1 MNKQQIR
8 GALSGVFAP
17 ITTPF
22 TETGKVNYEGLKQNM
37 KRYAAS
43 KINGYLALG
52 SNGENKS
59 LNMEEKFKVLEIIVK
74 NKAPNQVVMTGC
86 IAESTVETIYI
97 AKKAQEIGTDFITL
111 LPPNYFKSQM
121 TDPVLA
127 TYFSDVA
134 NAVEKPCLLYNAPQF
149 SGGMALSTGL
159 IKQMSGHGNI
169 VGVKDSGSAASIEG
183 YLMACPGDFAIL
195 AGSVNY
201 MVSSMLN
208 GALGGIVSLGNI
220 FPNECWKLWNLIATK
235 QYEEGFVYNRKI
247 LKASAS
253 VSGKGGVSAV
263 KAAMDMAGWVGGYPR
278 RPLLPITQQAK
289 DDLKAA
295 LVAEGLL

>member
-1 MNKQQIR
+1 MRVILVFSATSQPNENRKIKTQEKQMNKQQIR

-127 TYFSDVA
+127 TYFRMWPTRSRSPV
-134 NAVEKPCLLYNAPQF
+134 CF
-149 SGGMALSTGL
+149 ITRRS
-159 IKQMSGHGNI
+159 
-169 VGVKDSGSAASIEG
+169 
-183 YLMACPGDFAIL
+183 
-195 AGSVNY
+195 
-201 MVSSMLN
+201 
-208 GALGGIVSLGNI
+208 
-220 FPNECWKLWNLIATK
+220 FP
-235 QYEEGFVYNRKI
+235 
-247 LKASAS
+247 
-253 VSGKGGVSAV
+253 
-263 KAAMDMAGWVGGYPR
+263 AGWRCR
-278 RPLLPITQQAK
+278 R
-289 DDLKAA
+289 
-295 LVAEGLL
+295 G